1 MIWNVE
7 APIPVENK
15 KPEAPLPAGMDLIHK
30 AGELLGPVE
39 SRFEGGQVVS
49 VEDLVRR
56 AIETEA
62 DVARL
67 RRLSLLLSEFER
79 SHRAAAEGG
88 AAEAD
93 ALLIEDSA
101 FEARLTLLPRYRG
114 GKGISPD
121 QLLLKLKD
129 RGIIHGMRE
138 AVILAASACSNRGET
153 IYRLIV
159 AAGDSGQAGEDGSVS
174 FAVKAFDKR
183 LLLDPDQPF
192 FGDLSALVED
202 VKAGAL
208 LARVTPATPGRPGRD
223 IRGVLQPATPGKPI
237 TLGIG
242 EGLQVLNEGSEI
254 HALARGSLVVGE
266 DSLDL
271 VPFHVV
277 EGHLGVGQDVAFD
290 GNVLVSGHV
299 TGPLRIQARDIYVAG
314 NAEGVQLSASGDVWI
329 GGTIQGKAAVEAEG
343 RVLARSVSDS
353 SVRAIG
359 DVLVQDS
366 IIESRVTSSGRV
378 TTRASTGV
386 IEGGEISG
394 FRGIATHTL
403 GSSYGLN
410 TRVKVGV
417 EDLRAPLVAAL
428 DKRIRE
434 NEDSLSK
441 IDELKV
447 RLAESGLSVRQLGPE
462 QQMNYISV
470 LRREIQS
477 LEELRALRRRRKR
490 VDSGKME
497 SLLPGVSVAGPLHPP
512 VMVEIGEVSQVIQE
526 PLSGI
531 ILGVGPDRRMS
542 VRKEEGRVRRHG

>member
-1 MIWNVE
+1 
-7 APIPVENK
+7 
-15 KPEAPLPAGMDLIHK
+15 MDLIRK
-30 AGELLGPVE
+30 AEDLIGTVE
-39 SRFEGGQVVS
+39 SRFEGTQVVS

-79 SHRAAAEGG
+79 SHRSAP
-88 AAEAD
+88 EASASESD
-93 ALLIEDSA
+93 SLLVEESS
-101 FEARLTLLPRYRG
+101 FEARLTLLPRLRN
-114 GKGISPD
+114 GKPLSSEY
-121 QLLLKLKD
+121 LLQKLKE
-129 RGIIHGMRE
+129 RGIVHGIRE
-138 AVILAASACSNRGET
+138 AVLLAAAACSNRGET
-153 IYRLIV
+153 IYRLVV
-159 AAGDSGQAGEDGSVS
+159 AAGDSGQSGEDGCVS

-192 FGDLSALVED
+192 FGDLAALVED
-202 VKAGAL
+202 VKAGAV

-223 IRGVLQPATPGKPI
+223 IHGTAQPASPGKPI

-242 EGLQVLNEGSEI
+242 EGLQLVSEGSEI
-254 HALARGSLVVGE
+254 HALVRGSLVVGE
-266 DSLDL
+266 DSLDV

-277 EGHLGVGQDVAFD
+277 EGHLGVGQDIAFD

-314 NAEGVQLSASGDVWI
+314 NAEGVQLSASGDVWV
-329 GGTIQGKAAVEAEG
+329 GGTIQGKAAIEAEG

-359 DVLVQDS
+359 DVLIQDS

-378 TTRASTGV
+378 TTRASSGV
-386 IEGGEISG
+386 IEGGEVSG
-394 FRGIATHTL
+394 FRGVSTHTL

-417 EDLRAPLVAAL
+417 EDLRAPLLAAL

-441 IDELKV
+441 IDELKA
-447 RLAESGLSVRQLGPE
+447 RLASSGLSVRQLGPE

-490 VDSGKME
+490 VDSGKAE
-497 SLLPGVSVAGPLHPP
+497 GVPPGVSVAGPLHPP

-526 PLSGI
+526 PL
-531 ILGVGPDRRMS
+531 LGVVLVMGPDRRIS
-542 VRKEEGRVRRHG
+542 ARKEEAKVRRHG

>member
-1 MIWNVE
+1 VDPKRPDP
-7 APIPVENK
+7 A
-15 KPEAPLPAGMDLIHK
+15 ALAGMDLIRK
-30 AGELLGPVE
+30 AEELLGTVD
-39 SRFEGGQVVS
+39 SRFEGTHVVS

-79 SHRAAAEGG
+79 SHRAARESSAPDV
-88 AAEAD
+88 D
-93 ALLIEDSA
+93 ALLIEDSP
-101 FEARLTLLPRYRG
+101 FEARLTLLPRHRG
-114 GKGISPD
+114 GKGVSSE
-121 QLLLKLKD
+121 QLLQRLKE
-129 RGIIHGMRE
+129 RGILNGIRE
-138 AVILAASACSNRGET
+138 AVVLAAAECSNRGET

-183 LLLDPDQPF
+183 LVMDPEQPF
-192 FGDLSALVED
+192 FGDLAALVED
-202 VKAGAL
+202 VKAAAL
-208 LARVTPATPGRPGRD
+208 VARVTPATPGRPGRD
-223 IRGVLQPATPGKPI
+223 IKGALQPASPGKPI

-242 EGLQVLNEGSEI
+242 EGLQVLSEGSEI
-254 HALARGSLVVGE
+254 HALIRGSLVVGE

-277 EGHLGVGQDVAFD
+277 EGHLGVGQDIAFD

-329 GGTIQGKAAVEAEG
+329 GGTVQGKSAIEAEG

-359 DVLVQDS
+359 DVLIQDS

-378 TTRASTGV
+378 STRTSGGV
-386 IEGGEISG
+386 IEGGEVSG

-417 EDLRAPLVAAL
+417 EDLRAPLLAAL

-441 IDELKV
+441 IDELKA
-447 RLAESGLSVRQLGPE
+447 RLAQSGLSVRQLGPE

-490 VDSGKME
+490 VDSGKADAAAPAVW
-497 SLLPGVSVAGPLHPP
+497 LAGPLHPP

-526 PLSGI
+526 PLQGVV
-531 ILGVGPDRRMS
+531 LGVTPDRRIS
-542 VRKEEGRVRRHG
+542 ARKEEVRARRNG

>member
-1 MIWNVE
+1 MDGRR
-7 APIPVENK
+7 
-15 KPEAPLPAGMDLIHK
+15 PEGPGMELLRK
-30 AGELLGPVE
+30 AEELLGNVE
-39 SRFEGGQVVS
+39 SRFEGTAVVS

-79 SHRAAAEGG
+79 AHRAAA
-88 AAEAD
+88 D
-93 ALLIEDSA
+93 APAPDGESLLIEDSP
-101 FEARLTLLPRYRG
+101 FEARLTILPRNRG
-114 GKGISPD
+114 GKGVSAE
-121 QLLLKLKD
+121 QLLQKLKE
-129 RGIIHGMRE
+129 RGIVHGIRE
-138 AVILAASACSNRGET
+138 AVILAAAACANRGET
-153 IYRLIV
+153 LYRLIV

-223 IRGVLQPATPGKPI
+223 IRGMLQPASPGKPI

-242 EGLQVLNEGSEI
+242 EGLQVLSEGSEI
-254 HALARGSLVVGE
+254 HALVRGSLVVGE

-277 EGHLGVGQDVAFD
+277 EGHLGVGQDIAFD

-329 GGTIQGKAAVEAEG
+329 GGTVQGKAAVEAEG
-343 RVLARSVSDS
+343 RVLARSISDS

-378 TTRASTGV
+378 TTRTGAGV
-386 IEGGEISG
+386 IEGGEVSG
-394 FRGIATHTL
+394 FRGVVTHTL

-417 EDLRAPLVAAL
+417 EDLRAPLLAAL

-441 IDELKV
+441 IDELKL
-447 RLAESGLSVRQLGPE
+447 RLAESGLSVRHLGPE

-490 VDSGKME
+490 VDSGKPE
-497 SLLPGVSVAGPLHPP
+497 GTAPGVVIAGPLHPP

-526 PLSGI
+526 PLSGVV
-531 ILGVGPDRRMS
+531 LGMGPDRRIA

>member
-1 MIWNVE
+1 
-7 APIPVENK
+7 
-15 KPEAPLPAGMDLIHK
+15 MDLLRK
-30 AGELLGPVE
+30 AEDLLGNVE
-39 SRFEGGQVVS
+39 SRFEGTQVVS

-79 SHRAAAEGG
+79 SHRSGSDAP

-93 ALLIEDSA
+93 PVLIEDSR
-101 FEARLTLLPRYRG
+101 FEARLTILPRAQA
-114 GKGISPD
+114 GKTVTPEH
-121 QLLLKLKD
+121 LLAKLKE
-129 RGIIHGMRE
+129 RGIVHGIRE
-138 AVILAASACSNRGET
+138 AVLLAAAACSNRGET
-153 IYRLIV
+153 VYRLIV
-159 AAGDSGQAGEDGSVS
+159 AAGDSGQSGEDGSVS

-208 LARVTPATPGRPGRD
+208 LARITPATPGRPGRD
-223 IRGVLQPATPGKPI
+223 IRGTLQPASPGKSI

-242 EGLQVLNEGSEI
+242 EGLQVVTEGSEI
-254 HALARGSLVVGE
+254 HALVRGSLMVGE
-266 DSLDL
+266 DSLDV

-277 EGHLGVGQDVAFD
+277 EGHLGVGQDIAFD

-329 GGTIQGKAAVEAEG
+329 GGTVQGKSAIEAEG
-343 RVLARSVSDS
+343 RVLARSISDS

-378 TTRASTGV
+378 TTRVSAGV
-386 IEGGEISG
+386 IEGGEVSG
-394 FRGIATHTL
+394 FRGVSTHTL

-417 EDLRAPLVAAL
+417 EDLRAPLLAAL

-441 IDELKV
+441 IDELKH
-447 RLAESGLSVRQLGPE
+447 RLVESGLSVRQLGPE

-490 VDSGKME
+490 VDSGKTDG
-497 SLLPGVSVAGPLHPP
+497 SPPGILIAGPLHPP
-512 VMVEIGEVSQVIQE
+512 VMVEVGEVSQVIQE
-526 PLSGI
+526 PLSGVA
-531 ILGVGPDRRMS
+531 LGMGPDRRIV
-542 VRKEEGRVRRHG
+542 VRKEDGRVRRHG